1 MQETRKVR
9 VRLTEQQ
16 LVLLEPLREEGTFGN
31 TMEEVMINVFREYAR
46 TVLGRRE
53 G

>member
-1 MQETRKVR
+1 MPETRKVS

-16 LVLLEPLREEGTFGN
+16 LILLEPLRKEGTFGN
-31 TMEEVMINVFREYAR
+31 TTEEVMINVFREYAR
-46 TVLGRRE
+46 TVLGRKE